1 MFVDVT
7 NTVIQGILL
16 GGLYGLFAAGLS
28 LMFGVMRLVNL
39 AHGDFIVMAAYM
51 VLVAVT
57 TLGFHPLL
65 TVILVVPI
73 MAGFGYVGQRVVLNR
88 VVTAGLLPPLMVTFG
103 LSIIIQNVL
112 LEVFSADSRRL
123 QLPTFDTASIPLPGG
138 VSIGV
143 VPLMMFV
150 VAVAVLAA
158 LSWFF
163 RTTMTG
169 RLLRAVSDDPE
180 IVGLMG
186 ADRKHLY
193 AIATALAAAVVAVAG
208 VLMSVKTN
216 FDPLSG
222 PTRLLFAF
230 EAVIIGGMGSLWGTL
245 LGGVILGLAQA
256 IGARI
261 DPGFQILAG
270 HVAFLVI
277 LAIRPQGIFGD
288 GTTR

>member
-1 MFVDVT
+1 MFVDIA
-7 NTVIQGILL
+7 NTLVQGILL

-39 AHGDFIVMAAYM
+39 AHGDFIVLAAYM
-51 VLVAVT
+51 ALVVVT

-65 TVILVVPI
+65 TLVVVVPI

-88 VVTAGLLPPLMVTFG
+88 VVTTGLLPPLMVTFG
-103 LSIIIQNVL
+103 MSIIIQNLL
-112 LEVFSADSRRL
+112 LELFSADSRRL
-123 QLPTFDTASIPLPGG
+123 QLPTLDTASIPLPGG
-138 VSIGV
+138 ISVGV

-150 VAVAVLAA
+150 VAVAVLAG
-158 LSWFF
+158 LGWFF
-163 RTTMTG
+163 RHTMTG

-180 IVGLMG
+180 MVGLMG

-193 AIATALAAAVVAVAG
+193 AVAMALASAVVAVAG

-261 DPGFQILAG
+261 DPGIQILAG

-277 LAIRPQGIFGD
+277 LAIRPQGILGD